1 MSLWSQF
8 YDNPGK
14 DVFKW
19 VHYLPIYEKHFQR
32 YVNQTVTVLEIGCL
46 HGGSLQMWK
55 RYLGPHA
62 RIVGIDINPACAAH
76 EEDQIHVRIG
86 SQDDKAFLRK
96 VAEEFGPFDIVIDD
110 GSHICEHLIA
120 SFEVL
125 YGFVKD
131 NGIYVAAD
139 LHTNYWNG
147 YGGGVRRTG
156 TFIEHAKLLIDE
168 LNAYHTQGALDVTR
182 FTNTTASIHFY
193 DSMIFFEKAVLSARR
208 DLIVGTRDGQRV
220 RQTKQLMPLKKT

>member
-8 YDNPGK
+8 YENPGK

-110 GSHICEHLIA
+110 GSHICEHLIT

-131 NGIYVAAD
+131 NGIYVAED

>member
-131 NGIYVAAD
+131 NGIYVAED

>member
-8 YDNPGK
+8 YENPGK

-62 RIVGIDINPACAAH
+62 RILGIDINPACAAH

-86 SQDDKAFLRK
+86 SQDDKAFLRQ

-125 YGFVKD
+125 YGHVKD
-131 NGIYVAAD
+131 NGIYVAED

>member
-19 VHYLPIYEKHFQR
+19 VHYLPNYEKHFER
-32 YVNQTVTVLEIGCL
+32 FVNRPLTLLEIGCL

-55 RYLGPHA
+55 RYFGPHA
-62 RIVGIDINPACAAH
+62 RIVGIDINPDCAAH
-76 EEDQIHVRIG
+76 TEDQIDVRIG
-86 SQDDKAFLRK
+86 SQDDKAFLQR
-96 VAEEFGPFDIVIDD
+96 VADEFGPFDIVIDD
-110 GSHICEHLIA
+110 GSHVCEHLVA
-120 SFEVL
+120 SFQAL
-125 YGFVKD
+125 YGHVKD
-131 NGIYVAAD
+131 TGIYVAED
-139 LHTNYWNG
+139 LHTNYWDG
-147 YGGGVRRTG
+147 YGGGLRRPG

-168 LNAYHTQGALDVTR
+168 LNAYHAQGALDITR

-193 DSMIFFEKAVLSARR
+193 DSMVFFEKARLSARR

-220 RQTKQLMPLKKT
+220 RQTKQLMPLKQT